1 MNDLNTNNNNN
12 NNNNE
17 TLKVNDS
24 NNIILDNEYVKQ
36 CDSFLKQFETNKI
49 DKNFKKGLYIYG
61 DYGIGKTTFI
71 KSYLKMKNYE
81 VIYIDYINDEIK
93 KNIEQIVNNQIS
105 STCIMSHFINKK
117 RLIVVIDDI
126 YQLNICDKNNILSIV
141 KCLRVKKKIKEGV
154 IINNIPI
161 ICINQYHVDK
171 KIKEL
176 LKICYTLE
184 MKPLSNKNIEEIIC
198 KLFHDNYIFKTWR
211 DKSNDTEY
219 KKIMYSLF
227 SKYNGNIH
235 KIKNEIESVCI
246 IYSNKYPVINTHN
259 NTIFLNDIN
268 SYIYDITKHDIT
280 HIDNS
285 IRDIVYILLNKHI
298 DIKKHEQILNDTDRT
313 SVSLL
318 FHENMIDHLKSNV
331 SDNILHY
338 NTLLDNIVFADYID
352 RITFQKQL
360 WILNESSSII
370 KNIINNRNLIKFKK
384 NNINSKNNMKEYNL
398 STIDIENEVRF
409 TKILTKYSS
418 EYNNYT
424 FISMM
429 CFKLLMDEKDIMYLF
444 RYIDKNDLLKNIS
457 YERISHANI
466 SILDIKRVIRIIHH
480 HMGIDENT

>member
-1 MNDLNTNNNNN
+1 MNDS
-12 NNNNE
+12 NNNE
-17 TLKVNDS
+17 TIKVNDL
-24 NNIILDNEYVKQ
+24 NNIILDNEYVKK
-36 CDSFLKQFETNKI
+36 CDSFLKQFESNKI

-105 STCIMSHFINKK
+105 STCIMSHFRNKK

-154 IINNIPI
+154 IVNNIPI
-161 ICINQYHVDK
+161 ICINQYNVDK

-184 MKPLSNKNIEEIIC
+184 MKPLSNKNIEGIIC
-198 KLFHDNYIFKTWR
+198 KIFYDNYIFETWR
-211 DKSNDTEY
+211 DKSNDNEC

-227 SKYNGNIH
+227 YKYNGNIH

-246 IYSNKYPVINTHN
+246 IYSNKYSVISKQNKK
-259 NTIFLNDIN
+259 IFINDIN
-268 SYIYDITKHDIT
+268 TYMYDICKHDIT

-285 IRDIVYILLNKHI
+285 IRDIVYILLNKNI

-331 SDNILHY
+331 SENIIHY

-370 KNIINNRNLIKFKK
+370 KNIINNRNLINYKK
-384 NNINSKNNMKEYNL
+384 NNIHSKDIHSNNHTKERNI
-398 STIDIENEVRF
+398 SNIDIEKEVRF

-418 EYNNYT
+418 EYNNST

-444 RYIDKNDLLKNIS
+444 RYIDINDLLKSIN
-457 YERISHANI
+457 YERFSHINV
-466 SILDIKRVIRIIHH
+466 SILDIKRIIRILHH
-480 HMGIDENT
+480 HMSIDEKI